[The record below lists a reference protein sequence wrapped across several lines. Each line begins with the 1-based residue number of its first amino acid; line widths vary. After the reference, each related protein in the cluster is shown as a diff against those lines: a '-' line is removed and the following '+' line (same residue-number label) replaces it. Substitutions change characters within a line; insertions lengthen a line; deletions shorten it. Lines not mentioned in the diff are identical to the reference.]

1 MSGFVFPRPL
11 VVFGT
16 SLKFGE
22 EGVKSGFSVVLI
34 RLDDISGLLRLRDGD
49 ADL

>member
-1 MSGFVFPRPL
+1 MSGLGFPLIL

-34 RLDDISGLLRLRDGD
+34 RLNDISDSAAAYRW
-49 ADL
+49 